1 MKKLSVIQK
10 TALRQSRQ
18 NIRDALTCASQIFIR
33 IKPEIG
39 ILNIFLIH
47 NKGKGPPGRSR
58 SPDQGDFPIPDPKP
72 AAGKCSK
79 KFIRLFKI
87 NSLKFITSKNLYHEK
102 ANFYSRISRNG
113 SLCQY
118 K

>member
-72 AAGKCSK
+72 AAGNSSNKSHQIINDQY
-79 KFIRLFKI
+79 FEFK
-87 NSLKFITSKNLYHEK
+87 NN
-102 ANFYSRISRNG
+102 
-113 SLCQY
+113 
-118 K
+118 